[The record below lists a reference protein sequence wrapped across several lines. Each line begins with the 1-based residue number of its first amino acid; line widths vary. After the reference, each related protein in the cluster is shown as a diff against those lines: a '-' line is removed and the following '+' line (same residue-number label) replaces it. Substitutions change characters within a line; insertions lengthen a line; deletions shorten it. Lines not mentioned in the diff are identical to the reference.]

1 MECWWPSGTLSN
13 AAASRQSDAN
23 VKPHELV
30 QTSRRRQRRRRV
42 GRGEGSGRGKT
53 AGRGTLGQGARSG
66 SGPTP
71 GFEGGQT
78 PLLRR
83 FPARRGFTND
93 RFRTVY
99 QPVNLGRL
107 AQFEAGSV
115 VGAAELRARGI
126 VDNGLFKILAGGEL
140 PHALTIRAPKF
151 SAAAKVK
158 IEEAGGTAE
167 EIPA

>member
-1 MECWWPSGTLSN
+1 MKFQP
-13 AAASRQSDAN
+13 SDAP
-23 VKPHELV
+23 VKPHTLV
-30 QTSRRRQRRRRV
+30 QTTRRQRRRRRV

-66 SGPTP
+66 GGPAL

-83 FPARRGFTND
+83 FPARRGFTNS

-115 VGAAELRARGI
+115 VGAAELKARGI
-126 VDNGLFKILAGGEL
+126 IDDGPFKILAGGEL
-140 PHALTIRAPKF
+140 LHALIVRAPKF
-151 SAAAKVK
+151 SASAKAQ

-167 EIPA
+167 EIKA

>member
-1 MECWWPSGTLSN
+1 M
-13 AAASRQSDAN
+13 
-23 VKPHELV
+23 KPHTMV
-30 QTSRRRQRRRRV
+30 QTSQRRRRRRRV

-66 SGPTP
+66 GSPTP

-83 FPARRGFTND
+83 FPARRGFTNH

-99 QPVNLGRL
+99 QAVNLGRL
-107 AQFEAGSV
+107 AQFDAGSV
-115 VGAAELRARGI
+115 IGAAELQARGLI
-126 VDNGLFKILAGGEL
+126 DDGPFKILAKGEL
-140 PHALTIRAPKF
+140 THALTVRAPKF
-151 SAAAKVK
+151 SAAAKAK

-167 EIPA
+167 EVKA